1 VSVWGDWAR
10 GALGQARLKLDMP
23 AKAEADCSKALVLE
37 PGHRKALVRRAVARR
52 ELKKV
57 SDRERER
64 ERESITVSVRVH
76 RCACTRVSR
85 LIECTQDPKRGS
97 PPRDILASI
106 GCVQPSS
113 LPPCLRLRVHLCPFW
128 IAIIYGRALKAAFT
142 QGELR
147 LGSSS
152 RLGLEAEFG
161 AVSAAASTNPTGPPR
176 LGPCCRPR
184 IS

>member
-64 ERESITVSVRVH
+64 EREHHRVRASASMRMH
-76 RCACTRVSR
+76 AC
-85 LIECTQDPKRGS
+85 
-97 PPRDILASI
+97 
-106 GCVQPSS
+106 QP
-113 LPPCLRLRVHLCPFW
+113 LD
-128 IAIIYGRALKAAFT
+128 
-142 QGELR
+142 
-147 LGSSS
+147 
-152 RLGLEAEFG
+152 
-161 AVSAAASTNPTGPPR
+161 
-176 LGPCCRPR
+176 
-184 IS
+184 